1 VIIEC
6 KKCGT
11 KYRFDES
18 QIEGDGVW
26 VRCTRCEETF
36 FQENPL
42 AEPPP
47 PVEALEPEREERGRA
62 AVEGG
67 AMPEGPE
74 SSALGRGPTW
84 EDTYR
89 DPGEGITIVG
99 ADEIEGRDKFPGDI
113 TIEDEGTGP
122 AVEDAF
128 REPREETP
136 FEGLE
141 KEIPEEDAPALGGLE
156 AEDLDTEIRGSGVFH
171 DADEEA
177 IPVAQGQDM
186 EGGEKILG
194 DISLE
199 SDAPEIPA
207 EDIFIEPGQDIPE
220 EHGPIEIPEEAQG
233 PSLDDSAP
241 VDAGKRPQWEDTY
254 DDVGEITGG
263 EETRGRQR
271 VREPW
276 TLGNAG
282 NEIHREGTTGKRGMR
297 RVWGFVWKAVLL
309 LVLIAVVGAG
319 LYLWLV
325 PEARETAVHRFSPWA
340 ERFLGEKKAGETK
353 KTVEAIIPKE
363 TAGPKADAVSGTHS
377 DTIPDSGH
385 PELKVNLVN
394 VGERFV
400 KGWTDENVMVVEG
413 SAVNANTVAVSNIR
427 VRGKIL
433 DGSGNILGK
442 EESHCGT
449 ILTDDELKTL
459 TWDEIKKELSNPYGR
474 DFRNADIQPGDGIP
488 FMLVFTMPAEEASE
502 LVVEL
507 IEINAAKNQ

>member
-1 VIIEC
+1 MIIEC

-42 AEPPP
+42 TEFPP
-47 PVEALEPEREERGRA
+47 PVEDLGS
-62 AVEGG
+62 
-67 AMPEGPE
+67 PE
-74 SSALGRGPTW
+74 SLAPGRKSTGKG
-84 EDTYR
+84 TYLYS
-89 DPGEGITIVG
+89 DKGVTVVG
-99 ADEIEGRDKFPGDI
+99 ADEIEGGDKLSGDI
-113 TIEDEGTGP
+113 SIEDDLPEP
-122 AVEDAF
+122 PMEDIF
-128 REPREETP
+128 HEPREEIP
-136 FEGLE
+136 VEHLE
-141 KEIPEEDAPALGGLE
+141 KETSDEGDKHAQSGFR
-156 AEDLDTEIRGSGVFH
+156 AEDLVTEPKGSDVFRK
-171 DADEEA
+171 ADEEGM
-177 IPVAQGQDM
+177 PVAQGEDV
-186 EGGEKILG
+186 EGREKVLG

-199 SDAPEIPA
+199 SGEPEAPVK
-207 EDIFIEPGQDIPE
+207 DSFIEPRETLE
-220 EHGPIEIPEEAQG
+220 EEQG
-233 PSLDDSAP
+233 PALDNSAA
-241 VDAGKRPQWEDTY
+241 VNAGQRPQWEDTY
-254 DDVGEITGG
+254 GDVGEITGG

-276 TLGNAG
+276 TLGNASNG
-282 NEIHREGTTGKRGMR
+282 IQREEPSGERGIR
-297 RVWGFVWKAVLL
+297 RIWSFVWKAVLL
-309 LVLIAVVGAG
+309 LVLIAVVGTG

-325 PEARETAVHRFSPWA
+325 PEARETAVHQFSPWV
-340 ERFLGEKKAGETK
+340 ERFLGEKKAGETIK
-353 KTVEAIIPKE
+353 AVETIIPKDAAVP
-363 TAGPKADAVSGTHS
+363 TADAVSGIQS
-377 DTIPDSGH
+377 DNIPDAAH

-400 KGWTDENVMVVEG
+400 KGWTDENIMVVEG

-433 DGSGNILGK
+433 DASGNVLGK

-459 TWDEIKKELSNPYGR
+459 TWDEIKKELSNPYGK

-507 IEINAAKNQ
+507 IEIDAVKNQ

>member
-26 VRCTRCEETF
+26 VRCTRCEATF

-47 PVEALEPEREERGRA
+47 PVEALEPEREGQGAA
-62 AVEGG
+62 AVEGDG
-67 AMPEGPE
+67 MPEGAE
-74 SSALGRGPTW
+74 SAAPDRGPTW

-99 ADEIEGRDKFPGDI
+99 ADEIEGKGTFPGDI

-122 AVEDAF
+122 AVEDVF
-128 REPREETP
+128 REPREEIP
-136 FEGLE
+136 FEGLQ
-141 KEIPEEDAPALGGLE
+141 KEMPEEDEFAPGGLK
-156 AEDLDTEIRGSGVFH
+156 AEGLDTEITGSDVFRE
-171 DADEEA
+171 ADEEG
-177 IPVAQGQDM
+177 IPVAQEGDM

-199 SDAPEIPA
+199 NGEQGTPV

-220 EHGPIEIPEEAQG
+220 EHRPREMPEEAQG
-233 PSLDDSAP
+233 PSLDDSPP
-241 VDAGKRPQWEDTY
+241 VDAGQRPQWEDTY

-263 EETRGRQR
+263 EETCGRQR

-297 RVWGFVWKAVLL
+297 RVWGFVWKTLLL

-325 PEARETAVHRFSPWA
+325 PEARETAVHQFSPWV

-353 KTVEAIIPKE
+353 KAMETIIPKE
-363 TAGPKADAVSGTHS
+363 TSAPKADTVSGIQS
-377 DTIPDSGH
+377 DTSPDAGH

-433 DGSGNILGK
+433 DASGNILGK

-449 ILTDDELKTL
+449 ILTDDELRTL

>member
-1 VIIEC
+1 MIIEC

-47 PVEALEPEREERGRA
+47 PVEAPEPERKEQEEVAEGRGST
-62 AVEGG
+62 
-67 AMPEGPE
+67 PEEPE
-74 SSALGRGPTW
+74 SAAPGRGPTW

-99 ADEIEGRDKFPGDI
+99 ADEIEGRGRFPGDI
-113 TIEDEGTGP
+113 TIEDEGAGP
-122 AVEDAF
+122 AVEDVF
-128 REPREETP
+128 RGPREESP

-141 KEIPEEDAPALGGLE
+141 KEIPEEDEPAPGGLE
-156 AEDLDTEIRGSGVFH
+156 AEDLDTGSDVFREPAAEGMSVAGR
-171 DADEEA
+171 ADIEE
-177 IPVAQGQDM
+177 
-186 EGGEKILG
+186 GEKILG

-199 SDAPEIPA
+199 GGEPETPV
-207 EDIFIEPGQDIPE
+207 EDIFLEPREDIPV
-220 EHGPIEIPEEAQG
+220 EHVLTETPEEGHGLA
-233 PSLDDSAP
+233 LDDSAP
-241 VDAGKRPQWEDTY
+241 VDAGQRPQWEDTY
-254 DDVGEITGG
+254 DDAGEISGG

-276 TLGNAG
+276 TLGNASNG
-282 NEIHREGTTGKRGMR
+282 IHREGSTGKRGIR
-297 RVWGFVWKAVLL
+297 RLWGFVWKTLLL
-309 LVLIAVVGAG
+309 LVLIAVVAAG

-325 PEARETAVHRFSPWA
+325 PEARETAVHQFSPWV

-353 KTVEAIIPKE
+353 KAVETIIPRE
-363 TAGPKADAVSGTHS
+363 TAAPKADTVSGIQS
-377 DTIPDSGH
+377 DTSPDAGH

-433 DGSGNILGK
+433 DASGNILGK

-488 FMLVFTMPAEEASE
+488 FMLVFTMPAQEASE